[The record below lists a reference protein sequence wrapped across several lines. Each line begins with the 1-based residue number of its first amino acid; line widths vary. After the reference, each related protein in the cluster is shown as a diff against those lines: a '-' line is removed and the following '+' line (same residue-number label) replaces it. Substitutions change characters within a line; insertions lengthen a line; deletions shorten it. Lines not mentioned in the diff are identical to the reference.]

1 MVKIYDGEVFTLDIN
16 SYNRMQTLMECWKF
30 THCEN
35 MHFIIYDNE
44 NIIGAMSYYD
54 IVMNREFRS
63 KCLTMG
69 KNMFAE
75 ARDWFIGINADE
87 HACLPVL
94 NTAGELLFIAEYYH
108 NKIFN
113 ISESGIIYDE
123 FSEYDFDRTKATLDY
138 TLFEGKDAAVF
149 WEVEEYTYAITELLL
164 EVFPDMMIIYLDKN
178 AELFWNND
186 NVIIKKSIYD
196 IEKYICNKNCIY
208 IHSKRIDNNTMVPG
222 TILNIYKSLSVM
234 TSLLWTVK
242 RHYNV
247 GINSDKTILLIDCI
261 CGIAGLVDIMRFC
274 CIYVRIA
281 RKRGW
286 IPVIK
291 LDSFPNQYL
300 ECEGENMWE
309 YYFEPVSDILEND
322 MLKNGSI
329 ISLKENHNWL
339 NMYEINPFFLH
350 EDSYL
355 HSVTKEKY
363 FKNEIVLNQIT
374 RKYVE
379 ENMPEQIKN
388 ESIKVLGV
396 VMRGSDYRNSAI
408 KKRGEKKE
416 NAEPQQVIKRINEIC
431 ALWGYE
437 YIFVATEDNE
447 YLEMF
452 KNEFKERLI
461 YVSQKRVH
469 YVTQIDDDKF
479 VNQMLNIQGD
489 KDFTRKYLT
498 TLTALSKCDALLAST
513 YCGAVFAARSWKD
526 GEYEVDEIMYY

>member
-1 MVKIYDGEVFTLDIN
+1 M
-16 SYNRMQTLMECWKF
+16 
-30 THCEN
+30 
-35 MHFIIYDNE
+35 
-44 NIIGAMSYYD
+44 
-54 IVMNREFRS
+54 
-63 KCLTMG
+63 
-69 KNMFAE
+69 
-75 ARDWFIGINADE
+75 
-87 HACLPVL
+87 
-94 NTAGELLFIAEYYH
+94 
-108 NKIFN
+108 
-113 ISESGIIYDE
+113 
-123 FSEYDFDRTKATLDY
+123 
-138 TLFEGKDAAVF
+138 FEGKDAAVF

-208 IHSKRIDNNTMVPG
+208 IHSKRIDNNTMVPV

-234 TSLLWTVK
+234 KSLLWTVK

-274 CIYVRIA
+274 CAYVGIA

-309 YYFEPVSDILEND
+309 YYFEPVLDISENNI
-322 MLKNGSI
+322 KNSNI
-329 ISLKENHNWL
+329 ISLKEN
-339 NMYEINPFFLH
+339 
-350 EDSYL
+350 
-355 HSVTKEKY
+355 
-363 FKNEIVLNQIT
+363 
-374 RKYVE
+374 
-379 ENMPEQIKN
+379 
-388 ESIKVLGV
+388 
-396 VMRGSDYRNSAI
+396 

-416 NAEPQQVIKRINEIC
+416 NAEPQQVIKRVNEIC

-437 YIFVATEDNE
+437 YIFIATEDNE

-469 YVTQIDDDKF
+469 YVAQIDDNKF
-479 VNQMLNIQGD
+479 VNQILNIQGD
-489 KDFTRKYLT
+489 GDFTRKYLT
-498 TLTALSKCDALLAST
+498 VLTALSKCDALLASM